1 MSMPA
6 LSPSDWNDATGES
19 VITVVSSISAI
30 EVSLLRHRQHHTG
43 RAPSI
48 AGAWRCGWPRIGRKV
63 SERLPRGPANIA
75 INPLPKR
82 RHHENITR
90 WIQQGGPTIMA
101 DIRPIAPSIPP
112 RRRRSYARPTLI
124 KGPVLASVTAVK
136 GGGAVSG
143 VAPPPPACWVARAA
157 FGEAD
162 IRWMIFQA
170 WLIEDAPA
178 WIRAGYLRY

>member
-1 MSMPA
+1 
-6 LSPSDWNDATGES
+6 
-19 VITVVSSISAI
+19 
-30 EVSLLRHRQHHTG
+30 
-43 RAPSI
+43 
-48 AGAWRCGWPRIGRKV
+48 
-63 SERLPRGPANIA
+63 
-75 INPLPKR
+75 
-82 RHHENITR
+82 
-90 WIQQGGPTIMA
+90 MA

-178 WIRAGYLRY
+178 WIRAGYLRYGEAVGAWLVGHELARAVVRAAMMLPIRRKVLG